1 MPHYGQNFMV
11 IFCCCLRKC
20 VWSNLVCLVLL
31 SCGLHCRPRSEC
43 LHYLHYTCKTVQMKW
58 AKDSKVFP
66 KNMKHICKK
75 SLFSLTFIWSNLS
88 IVTVYASCV
97 SSGDPCTLSPI
108 SRDAVQ
114 SKKSSVQWQ
123 SLPHLPKLKLKV

>member
-1 MPHYGQNFMV
+1 MV

-66 KNMKHICKK
+66 KNMKHMQKI
-75 SLFSLTFIWSNLS
+75 LFSLTYLVQPFKRYGLRFVREFWRPMYL
-88 IVTVYASCV
+88 
-97 SSGDPCTLSPI
+97 I
-108 SRDAVQ
+108 SHQ
-114 SKKSSVQWQ
+114 S
-123 SLPHLPKLKLKV
+123 